1 MNCPKCNSNILT
13 PHRFSS
19 SLIAPEPKSEVCMD
33 TGLLTI
39 GATLL
44 MAIVVAVLILFKFPV
59 DTAIRIYTFWVLLSA
74 ERREYYRIR
83 LALNVE

>member
-1 MNCPKCNSNILT
+1 MNCPKCNFNILT

-19 SLIAPEPKSEVCMD
+19 SLTSPEPKSEVCMD

-59 DTAIRIYTFWVLLSA
+59 DTAIRLGSVFIHLSA

-83 LALNVE
+83 LALNVG